1 MAKPYLW
8 WAIFSV
14 SGLLLLF
21 LLFRY
26 KYAFQWLGSICLNVV
41 VAAFL
46 LYILNLFGAYTQLEI
61 PINPVTVGTVSILG
75 VPGLVM
81 LAALKLWVI

>member
-1 MAKPYLW
+1 MAKSYLLW
-8 WAIFSV
+8 TILSF

-21 LLFRY
+21 MLYRY

-46 LYILNLFGAYTQLEI
+46 LYMLNLFGDYTQLEI
-61 PINPVTVGTVSILG
+61 PINPATVGTVSILG
-75 VPGLVM
+75 VPGLLM
-81 LAALKLWVI
+81 LAALKLWII